1 MPAIDPFFE
10 LYQRPGFL
18 LRRAHRISVAIFER
32 ECATLS
38 LTPAQFGVLYTLH
51 NTPGIDQSTLSRA
64 LGLDRVTL
72 LRVAKGLEQRGLI
85 VRHAPLT
92 GRRLSLQLTATGESL
107 FQQAKPLAARAVQ
120 RLQSPLSE
128 AEQAT
133 LNHLLN
139 KLCDTLESDARAEMA
154 PPQKSRSREP

>member
-1 MPAIDPFFE
+1 MSATDSFLE

-32 ECATLS
+32 ECATLN
-38 LTPAQFGVLYTLH
+38 LTPAQFGVLYTL
-51 NTPGIDQSTLSRA
+51 NSAPGIDQSTLSRA
-64 LGLDRVTL
+64 LGLDRVTM

-85 VRHAPLT
+85 VRQAPLS
-92 GRRLSLQLTATGESL
+92 GRRLSLRLTPAGQQLFE
-107 FQQAKPLAARAVQ
+107 QAQPLAEAALQ
-120 RLQSPLSE
+120 RLQSPLTE

-139 KLCDTLESDARAEMA
+139 KLCDTLESEARAEVM
-154 PPQKSRSREP
+154 PPQPPKA